1 MTATDTGVVDQLP
14 EGTVDANETTETTT
28 EQAPPP
34 GSPAA
39 RRLEALDAIGAGR
52 AKELALEM
60 GVESITDDEN
70 PPAEDTDPVE
80 SLSTPADQVAA
91 QLTDDGLVPAE
102 MLGRKVRL
110 KVDGREQDVTLE
122 QLVRDAQ
129 KSQAADQRLAE
140 ATAILRA
147 AQETRQQE
155 TRQQE
160 TVTTIPPSTPPTPPQ
175 PEARKAKLKDALA
188 ALLSGDEDA
197 AADAFEAV
205 LGQPQ
210 PTAVAAPD
218 TEAIADVVSQRL
230 DERSALVKFFGD
242 YPRIASNPYLQA
254 AADDALAQYKAEG
267 KSFQEALKLSGDAVY
282 QQFGYEREP
291 AAPPNAEPTTTR
303 ADAVQARK
311 ANLDVPVGRTM
322 SIAQASAPPMSSEQT
337 RSLTIAEMAAR
348 RRPQARTAG

>member
-14 EGTVDANETTETTT
+14 EGTVDATETTETTT
-28 EQAPPP
+28 EQTPPP

-52 AKELALEM
+52 AAELAREM
-60 GVESITDDEN
+60 GVESVTDDDET
-70 PPAEDTDPVE
+70 PPPVE
-80 SLSTPADQVAA
+80 SLSTDQVAA

-155 TRQQE
+155 T
-160 TVTTIPPSTPPTPPQ
+160 VNTIPPSTPQTPP

-218 TEAIADVVSQRL
+218 TEAIAEAVSQRL

-242 YPRIASNPYLQA
+242 YPRVASNPYLQA
-254 AADDALAQYKAEG
+254 AADDALAGFRAEG
-267 KSFQEALKLSGDAVY
+267 KSFQEALNLAGAAVY

-291 AAPPNAEPTTTR
+291 AAPPKKEPTTTR

-322 SIAQASAPPMSSEQT
+322 STAQASAPPQSSEQI
-337 RSLTIAEMAAR
+337 RSSTIAEMAAR